1 MNRKRA
7 FTLVELLVVVVI
19 IGILSSLVT
28 VGVMSAVQAA
38 KRSKIA
44 MEMHQITLA
53 LETYKNKFG
62 EYPPDLW
69 DRTAV
74 VRHVKKRWP
83 RFQLPTP
90 PSGVDNNAWQYFA
103 FLKAVDNV
111 YQNSG
116 KQTFLL
122 SQGIT
127 LKSGVQFMDDFQTN
141 PTAAAPNGS
150 LQRQASYLGA
160 LSFWLGGFPNQ
171 DGKFAGFS
179 ADPEAP
185 LGKEYTS
192 PTVIRNNNGDP
203 NYTWTPNN
211 IELGTQDKDSAFYEM
226 IIGKNIFY
234 VTTANDIVFPVL
246 VNRDATVNKD
256 GSTPVPYV
264 YFRGNS
270 SGGKMAYAHLSA
282 SNVYLSKGYEFSAAT
297 IFAGTPYA
305 ELGVITAYA
314 KSVSATGS
322 PLTFQTLI
330 WHEAERF
337 QLIHPG
343 LDGVFGVGR
352 SRTDTI
358 QLASS
363 GSDVLNM
370 SGFRST
376 NTDFDMNDIGQKDFD
391 NLTNFSDYQQ
401 IKSILP

>member
-38 KRSKIA
+38 NRSKIA

-69 DRTAV
+69 DKQAV
-74 VRHVKKRWP
+74 IRHVKKRWS

-116 KQTFLL
+116 KQTFLQ
-122 SQGIT
+122 SQGII

-185 LGKEYTS
+185 FGKDYTS
-192 PTVIRNNNGDP
+192 STAKNNNGDP
-203 NYTWTPNN
+203 TYSWTPNN
-211 IELGTQDKDSAFYEM
+211 IELGTQDKDSVFYEM

-234 VTTANDIVFPVL
+234 VTTADNIVFPVL

-264 YFRGNS
+264 YFKSNS
-270 SGGKMAYAHLSA
+270 SNGGKKAYTHINTGTTYW
-282 SNVYLSKGYEFSAAT
+282 SNGYNFSAAT
-297 IFAGTPYA
+297 TFAGTPYA
-305 ELGVITAYA
+305 ELGKITPYA
-314 KSVSATGS
+314 QSVSLAAGT

-343 LDGVFGVGR
+343 LDGVFGVGIT
-352 SRTDTI
+352 RTNV
-358 QLASS
+358 LFESS
-363 GSDVLNM
+363 SSDALEM
-370 SGFRST
+370 SNFRST

>member
-69 DRTAV
+69 DKQAV

-83 RFQLPTP
+83 RFQVIGNDD
-90 PSGVDNNAWQYFA
+90 SERYWSIM
-103 FLKAVDNV
+103 KAIDNV
-111 YQNSG
+111 YKNST
-116 KQTFLL
+116 KRNFLANYA
-122 SQGIT
+122 SIPVGAT
-127 LKSGVQFMDDFQTN
+127 VYFMDDTN
-141 PTAAAPNGS
+141 DNTDFTTIT
-150 LQRQASYLGA
+150 REASYLGA
-160 LSFWLGGFPNQ
+160 LPFWLGGFPNE

-185 LGKEYTS
+185 FGKEYTS
-192 PTVIRNNNGDP
+192 PTSSTVRSKNNGDP
-203 NYTWTPNN
+203 NDTWTPNN
-211 IELGTQDKDSAFYEM
+211 IRLDTQDKDSVFYEM

-234 VTTANDIVFPVL
+234 ATTANDIVFPVL

-270 SGGKMAYAHLSA
+270 SGGKTAYAHLSA

-297 IFAGTPYA
+297 IFASKPYA

-314 KSVSATGS
+314 KSVNATGS

-330 WHEAERF
+330 WYEAERF

-352 SRTDTI
+352 SRADTI

-376 NTDFDMNDIGQKDFD
+376 NTDFSENDIGQKDFD